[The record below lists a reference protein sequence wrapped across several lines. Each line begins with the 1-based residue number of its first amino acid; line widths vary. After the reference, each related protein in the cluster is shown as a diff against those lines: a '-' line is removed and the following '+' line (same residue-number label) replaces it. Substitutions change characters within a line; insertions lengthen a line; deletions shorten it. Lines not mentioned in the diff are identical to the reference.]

1 MLAAPIWYSKWRT
14 PVVADHIMISWFG
27 HHQEHQRS
35 ITIQTFHW
43 VRSGHS
49 GVYQHPWLAQKTSET
64 RPQSTRPHQSSL
76 LINLERV
83 MRQSHNTLKP
93 CPMRGIIYK
102 LDTFKRMLNVN
113 VQSVQEWVCPSEG
126 SWAVCSRTLDLH
138 LGSHRAFTMLF
149 IVEVQPNTAI
159 LHQNWFKCW
168 AGDMV
173 WHFVAATQLGYNSW
187 ANK

>member
-35 ITIQTFHW
+35 ITIQTFHCC

-102 LDTFKRMLNVN
+102 LDTFKRTANLCRSGCVPLKGHGQYALELWTSIWGATGLSQCCSLLKFN
-113 VQSVQEWVCPSEG
+113 QTLQFSTKTGSSVEQETWFG
-126 SWAVCSRTLDLH
+126 
-138 LGSHRAFTMLF
+138 
-149 IVEVQPNTAI
+149 I
-159 LHQNWFKCW
+159 LLQRHN
-168 AGDMV
+168 
-173 WHFVAATQLGYNSW
+173 
-187 ANK
+187 